1 VIERCTALTEE
12 PFMPRNDAT
21 EIYMIKKSTEGFV
34 VSFRRGTDHGIR
46 PGMKL
51 TVVNEDGFRA
61 GVVEVLTST
70 ETESEAL
77 VSGES
82 GIKLGCLVSL
92 PTA

>member
-1 VIERCTALTEE
+1 ME
-12 PFMPRNDAT
+12 PIMVRTDTT
-21 EIYMIKKSTEGFV
+21 EIYMIKKSSEGFI

-51 TVVNEDGFRA
+51 TVVNEDGFRV
-61 GVVEVLTST
+61 GIVEVLGST
-70 ETESEAL
+70 EAESEAL

-92 PTA
+92 PQGVTAD

>member
-1 VIERCTALTEE
+1 
-12 PFMPRNDAT
+12 MPRHDRT
-21 EIYMIKKSTEGFV
+21 EIYMIKKSAEGFV

-46 PGMKL
+46 PGMQL
-51 TVVNEDGFRA
+51 AVVNEDGFRV

-82 GIKLGCLVSL
+82 GIKLGCLVSVPK
-92 PTA
+92 PTQSG